1 MKIDFEI
8 DSTDEAALGEMGRRV
23 SRNPLLVADIFLAS
37 GAPGSRREVT
47 LSHEGNERVA
57 VFTDINASTVECR
70 GVGEDW
76 ATAASKAYRVTT
88 TCL

>member
-37 GAPGSRREVT
+37 GAPGARREVT
-47 LSHEGNERVA
+47 LSHECDQRVA
-57 VFTDINASTVECR
+57 VFTEIGTSTVECR
-70 GVGEDW
+70 GIGEDW
-76 ATAASKAYRVTT
+76 GTAVSNAYQAATA
-88 TCL
+88 CL